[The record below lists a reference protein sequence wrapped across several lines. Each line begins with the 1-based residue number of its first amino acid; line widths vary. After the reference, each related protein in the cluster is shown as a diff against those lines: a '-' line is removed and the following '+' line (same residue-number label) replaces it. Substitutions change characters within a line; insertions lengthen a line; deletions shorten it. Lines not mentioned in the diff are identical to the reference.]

1 MPVNRNALIRYRT
14 IDTCLQNRFR
24 QWTLQDLIDECSDAL
39 YEYEGIDKGVSKR
52 TVQSDIQMMRSDKLG
67 YNAPIIVK
75 DKKYYTYEDPEYSI
89 TNIPLSDQDLDTLHE
104 VVGILDQFK
113 GFSHFQEVTTI
124 IKRIE
129 NKIQSFSHE
138 APYIIDFE
146 KNEELKGLEFLDQLH
161 QAILKENVLDI
172 RYVPFRK
179 RFIRDSTPLVF
190 HPYLLKEYRNRW
202 FVLGLNESTNIIM
215 ILALDRI
222 HSFDINEEKTYINNT
237 YFNPKDY
244 FDNVVGVSVQYNGPI
259 YDILFVVNHADA
271 PYLITKP
278 IHPSQEIV
286 KKDDEGIHFKLKVQI
301 NYELEREFVSL
312 GEKVRVIEPPVLRDR
327 IQHRIQKA
335 LKRYLT

>member
-14 IDTCLQNRFR
+14 IDTCLQNRYR
-24 QWTLQDLIDECSDAL
+24 KWTLQDLINECSDAL

-67 YNAPIIVK
+67 YNAPIVVV
-75 DKKYYTYEDPEYSI
+75 DRKYYTYEDVDYSI

-124 IKRIE
+124 VKRIE

-146 KNEELKGLEFLDQLH
+146 KNHELKGLEHIDRLH
-161 QAILKENVLDI
+161 QAILKKDVLAI
-172 RYVPFRK
+172 RYVPFKK
-179 RFIRDSTPLVF
+179 RFIRDATPITF

-202 FVLGLNESTNIIM
+202 FILGLSQTNNSIM

-222 HSFDINEEKTYINNT
+222 HSFEIDEDNSYIKNT
-237 YFNPKDY
+237 FFNPKTY
-244 FDNVVGVSVQYNGPI
+244 FDNVVGVSVHGGEV
-259 YDILFVVNHADA
+259 YDIIFVVNHMEA

-278 IHPSQEIV
+278 IHPSQEII
-286 KKDDEGIHFKLKVQI
+286 KKDEEGIHFKLKVLL

-312 GEKVRVIEPPVLRDR
+312 GEKVRVIEPRILRDR
-327 IQHRIQKA
+327 IQERLQKA
-335 LKRYLT
+335 LKRYLN